1 VKQIEKNKN
10 KKGTNMTGVYN
21 NGAVQI
27 GINAMQRAKA
37 KTERGIFTKG
47 DTVDVSGVA
56 AEC

>member
-1 VKQIEKNKN
+1 
-10 KKGTNMTGVYN
+10 MTGVYN